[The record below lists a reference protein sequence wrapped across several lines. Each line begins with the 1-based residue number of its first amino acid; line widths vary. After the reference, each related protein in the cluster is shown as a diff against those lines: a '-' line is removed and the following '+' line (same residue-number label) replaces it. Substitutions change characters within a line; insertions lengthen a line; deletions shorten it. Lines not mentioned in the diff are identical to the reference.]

1 MRATALALA
10 LLCAGA
16 AFAQMP
22 PPADAT
28 AHHAQ
33 MMDDLATLLDLS
45 ATQKPQVQAILQQE
59 HAQMKQAFESAKASG
74 SKPDVSQMH
83 ALHQQLQQD
92 TIQKLTP
99 VLTSAQL
106 AKFQILM
113 KMQHAHMHQ
122 HGPPPGDAP
131 PAN

>member
-1 MRATALALA
+1 MKASVLTLA

-16 AFAQMP
+16 VFAQA
-22 PPADAT
+22 PAPEAV
-28 AHHAQ
+28 HAARH
-33 MMDDLATLLDLS
+33 MDDLATLLDL
-45 ATQKPQVQAILQQE
+45 TDVQKAQVQAILQEQ
-59 HAQMKQAFESAKASG
+59 HAKMRQSFEQARASG
-74 SKPDVSQMH
+74 TKPDAAQMH

-106 AKFQILM
+106 AKFRILM